1 MVGFLFW
8 LLYFRTGSG
17 TPPSP
22 ALRHLPAV
30 NAALNGLSSVL
41 LVCGYIAVRRGA
53 YRRHMWFMLG
63 ALATSTVFFAGYVTY
78 HHYFGST
85 RFSGT
90 GLIRPVYFFILIT
103 HIILAAVVVP
113 MILLS
118 FFTSLSGRFV
128 AHRRLSRYT
137 FPVWL
142 YVSVTGVLVFGMLKL
157 FSQ

>member
-1 MVGFLFW
+1 M
-8 LLYFRTGSG
+8 
-17 TPPSP
+17 
-22 ALRHLPAV
+22 

-41 LVCGYIAVRRGA
+41 LVAGFLAIRRRN

-63 ALATSTVFFAGYVTY
+63 ALGTSTVFFAGYVTY

-85 RFSGT
+85 RFTGT
-90 GLIRPVYFFILIT
+90 GPIRPVYFFILIT

-118 FFTSLSGRFV
+118 FFTSLSGRLT
-128 AHRRLSRYT
+128 AHRRISRYT

-142 YVSVTGVLVFGMLKL
+142 YVSVTGVLVFAMLKL
-157 FSQ
+157 FSA